1 MNLWL
6 MITFGVAAVAI
17 LLGVG
22 TMVAKFFMK
31 VEQGKALL
39 INKLKD
45 EPEVTFTGGLVF
57 PVIHRAEVMDIS
69 VKTITIDRRG
79 KDGLI
84 CSDNIRADIT
94 VTFFVRVNK
103 TREDVLK
110 VAQMVGCTRASDQK
124 TVEDLFLAKFA
135 EALKTV
141 GKQLEFE
148 SLYKE
153 RDHFKDKML
162 EIIGKDL
169 NGYVLD
175 DAAIDYLEQTPI
187 EMLDKDNILDA
198 RGIRKI
204 TELTVEQNVKTNEL
218 RNSEKKEMKAQN
230 VSAQEAILEL
240 DRRQSDA
247 EAKQKREIATIRA
260 REEAMTKSVQA
271 EEMQKSE
278 LSRVKAEEEI
288 AIADEARNRQ
298 VAVARKNRERIV
310 AIETERVEKDRMLE
324 VINRERETEL
334 MKISKE
340 KEVEAQKKEIADIIR
355 SRIAVDKT
363 VAEEEERIKDT
374 RAIAE
379 AKRQKE
385 VVVTTAEA
393 EAREHL
399 IKEVVAAEAAQ
410 EVAKFRAKERLTLA
424 EAELEASDKTA
435 KAKIRLAEGVQAET
449 AASGLAKV
457 RVREA
462 DAVAFEKEGQAQARV
477 KLGLL
482 QTEAQGIEQHGL
494 AQARADEAKAVAL
507 EKLGLAD
514 AVVVREKLLAEAKG
528 EEEKGLVHARVTE
541 ADAAARAKVGEAEAF
556 AREKLGLAE
565 AVAIRERMMAEA
577 AGLVEKANAL
587 NALEGEARV
596 HEEFRIRLEKDKT
609 VQLAEVDARKSM
621 AKDQAEVMRNAFEH
635 AKINIVGGDGQF
647 FERFVNAVSLGK
659 AIDGAMDSS
668 ESLSTAF
675 KDYATG
681 KASLAA
687 DLKQILSRPALGA
700 DTLRDLSVSAV
711 LSQLAVGADGVNKSK
726 LKALLERAKELGLT
740 EPSEK

>member
-1 MNLWL
+1 MVSLSV
-6 MITFGVAAVAI
+6 VAVLI

-22 TMVAKFFMK
+22 AMVAKFFMK

-45 EPEVTFTGGLVF
+45 EPEVTFTGGLVY

-240 DRRQSDA
+240 ERRQADA
-247 EAKQKREIATIRA
+247 EAKQKREIMTIRA
-260 REEAMTKSVQA
+260 REEAMTKQVQA
-271 EEMQKSE
+271 EETQKSE
-278 LSRVKAEEEI
+278 LARVKSEEEVAIAEE
-288 AIADEARNRQ
+288 ARQRQ
-298 VAVARKNRERIV
+298 VEVARKNRERIIAV
-310 AIETERVEKDRMLE
+310 ETERVEKDRQLE

-334 MKISKE
+334 TRISKE

-374 RAIAE
+374 RALAE
-379 AKRQKE
+379 ARRRKD
-385 VVVTTAEA
+385 VLVTDAEA
-393 EAREHL
+393 EARENM
-399 IKEVVAAEAAQ
+399 IKETVAAEASQ
-410 EVAKFRAKERLTLA
+410 EVAKFKAKERLTLA
-424 EAELEASDKTA
+424 EADLEAADKTA
-435 KAKIRLAEGVQAET
+435 KAKIRLAEGIQAET
-449 AASGLAKV
+449 AAAGLAKV

-462 DAVAFEKEGQAQARV
+462 DAIALEKEGQAQARV
-477 KLGLL
+477 KLTLM
-482 QTEAQGIEQHGL
+482 QAEAQGEEAHAAASEKVGL
-494 AQARADEAKAVAL
+494 ANAKVT
-507 EKLGLAD
+507 
-514 AVVVREKLLAEAKG
+514 REKLLAEAKG
-528 EEEKGLVHARVTE
+528 AEEKGLAHARVEE
-541 ADAAARAKVGEAEAF
+541 AEASAHAKMGEAEAL
-556 AREKLGLAE
+556 ALEKRGLAE

-577 AGLVEKANAL
+577 AGLVEKSNAL
-587 NALEGEARV
+587 NSLEGEARA

-609 VQLAEVDARKSM
+609 VELAQLETRKSV
-621 AKDQAEVMRNAFEH
+621 AKDQAEVMRNAFEK
-635 AKINIVGGDGQF
+635 AKIYIVGGDGKF
-647 FERFVNAVSLGK
+647 FERFVNAVSMGR
-659 AIDGAMDSS
+659 AIDGALDSS
-668 ESLSTAF
+668 DALAAAFRDYASGKESLS
-675 KDYATG
+675 
-681 KASLAA
+681 A
-687 DLKQILSRPALGA
+687 DLKQILSRPALGPG
-700 DTLRDLSVSAV
+700 DLKDLTVSAV
-711 LSQLAVGADGVNKSK
+711 LGQLAVGADGPMKNK
-726 LKALLERAKELGLT
+726 LRALIDRARELGLD
-740 EPSEK
+740 EDKAS